1 MAVVKAQRAFLAVHA
16 DEAPALL
23 TALQEKGLFEP
34 IPPEAWPVEEAELE
48 GARAY
53 GDRPFDLEREAEA
66 LRRALSFL
74 DAHAPETGGL
84 KNLFSPKPAFSIQ
97 GLADGFRKFPL
108 AEVSGKVRAAEADLQ
123 RIAVEETGIAH
134 HREGLA
140 EWRDVDVRMDR
151 VRGLRETDVILAA
164 GPPGSRESLM
174 RALGDASA
182 RVHTEE
188 ISFGKEGVRFI
199 AISLNEDGAVPEAA
213 LRGAGL
219 TVIEKPDLLSESPG
233 GDGEALSDD
242 EKIDWGASPSE
253 ILARLDQRRSVL
265 EISRR
270 ELLAGVR
277 ELAGYRAG
285 LQAASDYVDIL
296 KARKDAEGW
305 LVETG
310 DVALAMGWVLED
322 RKEALR
328 KGLAEEIAEV
338 HVAFL
343 DNRPEDAPPIQ
354 LASTAATRPFTVL
367 THLYGL
373 PKHIEADPTP
383 LLMPFFFVFFGL
395 CLTDSGYGL
404 VMALLFGWGL
414 RKMVLG
420 PSARNFFRLLMWGGI
435 SAFVFGAFVGGWFGN
450 TLKILPASLGFLDR
464 WANAV
469 LVLDPIQNPVPFLM
483 LSLILGVI
491 QIYVGLVSKLVATWR
506 KAGWGEAL
514 AGEGVEVFLL
524 SGFLFLGLV
533 KAGVLHESL
542 GPAATWTAAAAA
554 GTTVLA
560 RGRGYKNI
568 FAKLGGGLLGIY
580 ALVNYLGDILSYSRL
595 FALGLATGVIAVV
608 VNTFTE
614 ILGQVPVAG
623 AVLIPLVFVVGH
635 SFNLVISAL
644 GAFIHSARLQY
655 VEFFSKFYEGG
666 GRAFAPFR
674 AAPRYVDLET
684 WFTP

>member
-23 TALQEKGLFEP
+23 TALQENGLFEP
-34 IPPEAWPVEEAELE
+34 IPPEAWPVEDADLG
-48 GARAY
+48 GAAPY
-53 GDRPFDLEREAEA
+53 ADRPFDLEREAED

-74 DAHAPETGGL
+74 DAHAPEAGGL

-97 GLADGFRKFPL
+97 GLADGFGKFPL
-108 AEVSGKVRAAEADLQ
+108 DEVSGKVRAAEADLQ
-123 RIAVEETGIAH
+123 RIAAEETEIAQR
-134 HREGLA
+134 REGLG

-151 VRGLRETDVILAA
+151 LRGLRETEVILAA

-188 ISFGKEGVRFI
+188 VSSGKEGERLI
-199 AISLNEDGAVPEAA
+199 AISLSEDGAILEAA
-213 LRGAGL
+213 LREAGL
-219 TVIEKPDLLSESPG
+219 TVIEEPVPSPPPLGSPG
-233 GDGEALSDD
+233 SDGKLLSDD

-253 ILARLDQRRSVL
+253 ILTRLDQRSSVL
-265 EISRR
+265 ENSKR
-270 ELLAGVR
+270 EVLTGVR

-296 KARKDAEGW
+296 KARKDAAGW

-322 RKEALR
+322 RTEALR
-328 KGLAEEIAEV
+328 KGLAESIPEIHLV
-338 HVAFL
+338 FL
-343 DNRPEDAPPIQ
+343 DNRSEDTPPIQ
-354 LASTAATRPFTVL
+354 LESTAATRPFTVL

-373 PKHIEADPTP
+373 PKHTEADPTP

-404 VMALLFGWGL
+404 VIALLFGWGL
-414 RKMVLG
+414 RKMALG
-420 PSARNFFRLLMWGGI
+420 PSARNFFRLLLLGGI
-435 SAFVFGAFVGGWFGN
+435 SAFVFGALVGGWFGN

-464 WANAV
+464 WTSAI
-469 LVLDPIQNPVPFLM
+469 LVLDPIRNPVPFLI

-491 QIYVGLVSKLVATWR
+491 QIYVGLVSKFVATWR

-514 AGEGVEVFLL
+514 ASDGVEIFLL

-533 KAGVLHESL
+533 KAGVLDESL
-542 GPAATWTAAAAA
+542 GPAATWTAVAAA
-554 GTTVLA
+554 GTTVLV

-580 ALVNYLGDILSYSRL
+580 GLVNYLGDILSYSRL

-614 ILGQVPVAG
+614 ILGQVPVVG
-623 AVLIPLVFVVGH
+623 VVLIPLVFVIGH

-684 WFTP
+684 